1 MANMLANDFF
11 QTSYFYRNSQ
21 NLTWKAKQLPAV
33 KQLLNLA
40 YSREVS
46 SHKSTLP
53 TLSSSHSNMLADLNT
68 KGVHQTNLSQ
78 LAIPDTDEMVRKA
91 WEILNDRTQFY
102 SDGSRNRISTAALNQ
117 HPEIFF
123 WGANEALLD
132 LAENYIQLPV
142 YYLGAEL
149 KREVCD
155 DSLEGVRCW
164 HIDKEDRRM
173 MKVIIYLNDVD
184 EQGGPF
190 ECMSKP
196 LSQTASKAMNYSS
209 GLISD
214 EQMEQYIPSDYWQAC
229 TGPKHSAFMVD
240 TCSIFHRAR
249 PPIGQDRYSI
259 TFHYISQSPLMTY
272 EKVYFGDMEALNHR
286 LSPRQKQCL
295 RSRSSSK

>member
-1 MANMLANDFF
+1 MLANDFF
-11 QTSYFYRNSQ
+11 QASYFYRNSQ
-21 NLTWKAKQLPAV
+21 NLAWKLKQLPAI
-33 KQLLNLA
+33 KQLLNFA
-40 YSREVS
+40 YYREVDSHKATLPKLS
-46 SHKSTLP
+46 SHYCDLLNS
-53 TLSSSHSNMLADLNT
+53 LSV
-68 KGVHQTNLSQ
+68 KGVAKTNLEELSV
-78 LAIPDTDEMVRKA
+78 PDTDAMVHKA
-91 WEILNDRTQFY
+91 WEILQDTTQFY

-117 HPEIFF
+117 HPEIFL
-123 WGANEALLD
+123 WGAHEALLD

-149 KREVCD
+149 KREVSD

-184 EQGGPF
+184 ERGGPF

-196 LSQTASKAMNYSS
+196 LSQTAAKAMNYSS
-209 GLISD
+209 GLVSD
-214 EQMEQYIPSDYWQAC
+214 EAMNRYIPAEYWQAC
-229 TGPKHSAFMVD
+229 TGPQHSAFIVD

-259 TFHYISQSPLMTY
+259 TFHYISKSPLMTY
-272 EKVYFGDMEALNHR
+272 EKIYFGDMAALSHR

-295 RSRSSSK
+295 RSRAHA